1 MLNNIDKELLEKTAE
16 LHEIPSGAYNIRKNG
31 ESVGR
36 ASTKNI
42 TIETN
47 AEKSGINI
55 IIKPNTQNESVHIP
69 VILSAVGMLDVVK
82 NDFFVGENCD
92 VVIVAGC
99 GIHADK
105 NTRVEHDGVHRFF
118 IGKNSK
124 VKYIERHIGIGSGTN
139 KVLNPVT
146 EITLEENA
154 EFEMETA
161 QLSGVTSAERK
172 TYATLGKNSK
182 LKINEKI
189 LTEAD
194 ASATTEFVANLE
206 GENSSAHIV
215 SRAVAKDKSTQHF
228 NSILNGKNNCFGH
241 TECDAIIVGNAKV
254 FARPEVNALHPDSSL
269 IHEAAIGKIAGEQIQ
284 KLLTLGLTEE
294 EAQNQILKGFLR

>member
-16 LHEIPSGAYNIRKNG
+16 LHDIPVGAYNIRKNG
-31 ESVGR
+31 ESIGR

-42 TIETN
+42 IIETN

-55 IIKPNTQNESVHIP
+55 IIKPNTKNESVHIP
-69 VILSAVGMLDVVK
+69 VILSAVGMTDVVK
-82 NDFFVGENCD
+82 NDFFIGENSD

-105 NTRVEHDGVHRFF
+105 NKKVEHDGIHRFF

-124 VKYIERHIGIGSGTN
+124 VKYIERHIGIGDGVN

-146 EITLEENA
+146 EITMDENS

-172 TYATLGKNSK
+172 TFATLGKNSK
-182 LKINEKI
+182 LRINEKI
-189 LTEAD
+189 LTEKTAT
-194 ASATTEFVANLE
+194 ATTEFVANLD

-215 SRAVAKDKSTQHF
+215 SRAVAKDNSTQHF
-228 NSILNGKNNCFGH
+228 NSVLNGKNKCFGH
-241 TECDAIIVGNAKV
+241 TECDAIIVGDAKV